1 METDNHSN
9 GDAIQDGVHNDRL
22 DVSNDSSEYDSD
34 DDLDYPWKCN
44 KCSLIYDDGDE
55 QQWVSCS
62 ICNAHYD
69 TKCIKVSKK
78 LFRTLKNNK
87 NLCWLCDK
95 CRDKYLPDPNS
106 GIDLISL
113 KYKTLS
119 HKIKKISRAAE
130 DIADLQN
137 QLRQTCASIGQANN
151 NFSDSLTQVE
161 TNLKQEIHKIKAEV
175 PAEATKQWADIV
187 NKAPAA
193 NETVT
198 VQQVKEAIKEVTAY
212 DKEMELRS
220 RGIVVYRAPESKND
234 TREGRKQDD
243 LRLMTDLLSHIKC
256 EEAQIISTDRLGRYD
271 ENREKD
277 GRYRPIKVRFSSN
290 TSRDQVLKSLFRL
303 KDAEPRL
310 KALSIRQDLNDA
322 QRTELK
328 TKLTEAYNKTKNSPD
343 SVFRVRGGPGE
354 YVIKQFVK
362 NVPNPG
368 AAEENLPKNS

>member
-1 METDNHSN
+1 
-9 GDAIQDGVHNDRL
+9 
-22 DVSNDSSEYDSD
+22 
-34 DDLDYPWKCN
+34 
-44 KCSLIYDDGDE
+44 
-55 QQWVSCS
+55 
-62 ICNAHYD
+62 
-69 TKCIKVSKK
+69 
-78 LFRTLKNNK
+78 
-87 NLCWLCDK
+87 
-95 CRDKYLPDPNS
+95 
-106 GIDLISL
+106 
-113 KYKTLS
+113 
-119 HKIKKISRAAE
+119 
-130 DIADLQN
+130 
-137 QLRQTCASIGQANN
+137 
-151 NFSDSLTQVE
+151 
-161 TNLKQEIHKIKAEV
+161 
-175 PAEATKQWADIV
+175 
-187 NKAPAA
+187 
-193 NETVT
+193 
-198 VQQVKEAIKEVTAY
+198 
-212 DKEMELRS
+212 MELRS